1 MHSPVTKI
9 WCFAGNLP
17 IPAAGS
23 EAVGHAPS
31 SRDLNV
37 SILGH
42 DSDDSDRQSEPNAV
56 LADS

>member
-9 WCFAGNLP
+9 
-17 IPAAGS
+17 
-23 EAVGHAPS
+23 EAEGHAPS
-31 SRDLNV
+31 CRDLNV